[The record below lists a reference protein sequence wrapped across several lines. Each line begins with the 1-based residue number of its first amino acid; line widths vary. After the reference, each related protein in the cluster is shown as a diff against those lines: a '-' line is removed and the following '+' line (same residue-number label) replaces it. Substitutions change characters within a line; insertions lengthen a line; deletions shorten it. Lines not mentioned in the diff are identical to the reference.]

1 MRVFGCCASPPPRS
15 FSGPPQREPVR
26 QALTAEEWDAAFA
39 EGERMTLAEA
49 IQLALSIV
57 PGRAR
62 P

>member
-1 MRVFGCCASPPPRS
+1 
-15 FSGPPQREPVR
+15 VR

-57 PGRAR
+57 PSRAR
-62 P
+62 

>member
-1 MRVFGCCASPPPRS
+1 
-15 FSGPPQREPVR
+15 VR

-49 IQLALSIV
+49 IQLALSLV